1 MDEGGAFTAVLRGIV
16 PSAAKARE
24 RTNNFTADAVVA
36 LRMAW
41 EGSESEKPSRW
52 HTMPHEVQPVVRAVV
67 EPVRGQTL
75 LPLPPQTWSRDYLVL
90 TDLLQLVF
98 VEGNFVRRRL

>member
-1 MDEGGAFTAVLRGIV
+1 MVRGIV
-16 PSAAKARE
+16 PSAAKARD

-36 LRMAW
+36 PRMAE

-52 HTMPHEVQPVVRAVV
+52 HTAPHEARA
-67 EPVRGQTL
+67 RAAGGR
-75 LPLPPQTWSRDYLVL
+75 LPPQTWSRGYLVL

>member
-1 MDEGGAFTAVLRGIV
+1 MDEGGAFAAALRGIV
-16 PSAAKARE
+16 PIAAKARD

-36 LRMAW
+36 PRMAE

-52 HTMPHEVQPVVRAVV
+52 HTAHEIQPVVRAVV

-75 LPLPPQTWSRDYLVL
+75 LLLPPQTWSRGYLVL

-98 VEGNFVRRRL
+98 EGKFVRRRL